1 MIANQDEIIAKAVS
15 TVHKLSEDELFREK
29 CWAREDHI
37 RQEIDR
43 NMYYQKQLQEK
54 DTKLQQQSSKIQ
66 QQSSKLQEQE
76 FQLQQQAVEIE
87 RLKAQLAK
95 SK

>member
-66 QQSSKLQEQE
+66 QLV
-76 FQLQQQAVEIE
+76 VEIE

>member
-15 TVHKLSEDELFREK
+15 TVHKLSEDELFREN

-43 NMYYQKQLQEK
+43 NMYYQKQLLEK
-54 DTKLQQQSSKIQ
+54 DTKLQ

-76 FQLQQQAVEIE
+76 FQLQQQADEIE

-95 SK
+95 NK

>member
-43 NMYYQKQLQEK
+43 NMYYQKQLLEK

-66 QQSSKLQEQE
+66 QLV
-76 FQLQQQAVEIE
+76 VEIE

>member
-43 NMYYQKQLQEK
+43 NLYYQKQLLEK

-66 QQSSKLQEQE
+66 QLV
-76 FQLQQQAVEIE
+76 VEIE